1 MKRVVKFTHH
11 GPVRCPLITFYDN
24 FENIAA
30 LHPLMI
36 ESFISSNFWV
46 LRFIGKDKEF
56 KGAEISNA
64 KRFLNRV

>member
-1 MKRVVKFTHH
+1 M
-11 GPVRCPLITFYDN
+11 PVITFYDN

-30 LHPLMI
+30 LHPFMI
-36 ESFISSNFWV
+36 ESFISSNFWF

-56 KGAEISNA
+56 KETEISNA

>member
-1 MKRVVKFTHH
+1 M
-11 GPVRCPLITFYDN
+11 PVITFYDN

-36 ESFISSNFWV
+36 ESFISSNFSV

-64 KRFLNRV
+64 KRFLKSCMNETKRNEKRR